1 MKRALIFALGSS
13 VIWGCLP
20 LFWRALE
27 PLPPLYIL
35 SSRILWATVFS
46 GILILA
52 VGRGSHLAA
61 MLRDRKLMLRSAGAG
76 WMIAFNWFLG
86 IAAVNSGRT
95 LDSTMGSFLN
105 SLSCCLF
112 AYLFFHEIPG
122 RLQAAGISVA
132 VAGVVWMTACYG
144 RMPWIALSIAGT
156 FGVYSTLKKNA
167 SLDALCA
174 LFLEGLA
181 VVPLCLPYV
190 IASELRAQAQWRF
203 YRRGASGL
211 YRQSG
216 LSQDSPLSYT
226 PAACAPCPWALP
238 VFCSTSHPF
247 FPCLLHLWCS
257 GSSFPRH
264 ILQDMDSSG
273 LRWFYS
279 SPEALPERAAR
290 FRGNKVPPPLPR
302 VLSPLLPN

>member
-190 IASELRAQAQWRF
+190 IASELR
-203 YRRGASGL
+203 GAG
-211 YRQSG
+211 
-216 LSQDSPLSYT
+216 
-226 PAACAPCPWALP
+226 AMA
-238 VFCSTSHPF
+238 
-247 FPCLLHLWCS
+247 
-257 GSSFPRH
+257 
-264 ILQDMDSSG
+264 
-273 LRWFYS
+273 
-279 SPEALPERAAR
+279 
-290 FRGNKVPPPLPR
+290 
-302 VLSPLLPN
+302 LLPPGRIWLVPAIGIVTGLPLVLYTRSLRTLPLGLAGFLQYITSFLSLFIALVVFREQFSPAYLTGYGFILVALVLFITGSFTRKGSPVPRK

>member
-52 VGRGSHLAA
+52 VGRGSCLAA
-61 MLRDRKLMLRSAGAG
+61 MLRDRKIMLRSAGAG

-112 AYLFFHEIPG
+112 AYFFFHEIPG

-156 FGVYSTLKKNA
+156 FGVYSTLKKNT

-190 IASELRAQAQWRF
+190 IASELR
-203 YRRGASGL
+203 GAGAMALLPPGRIWLVPAIGIVTGL
-211 YRQSG
+211 PLVLYTRSLHALPLG
-216 LSQDSPLSYT
+216 LAGFLQYITSFLSLFIALVVFREQFSPAYLTGYGFIWVALVLFITGSFTRKGSPL
-226 PAACAPCPWALP
+226 P
-238 VFCSTSHPF
+238 
-247 FPCLLHLWCS
+247 
-257 GSSFPRH
+257 G
-264 ILQDMDSSG
+264 
-273 LRWFYS
+273 
-279 SPEALPERAAR
+279 
-290 FRGNKVPPPLPR
+290 K
-302 VLSPLLPN
+302 